1 MNNNYQKMTLYS
13 LIVRSFLALVVFV
26 ACPELAV
33 AQLSDTER
41 QGFLEQAERQA
52 SPLVQQLFTALGQHG
67 CQGVTKEEW
76 QSVLQD
82 TVSEKMRFFLL
93 LTHSRCLLSS
103 NTHFREAITTAQEAL
118 SIIPDNYTALWV
130 LGQAHFQLGEDE
142 EAIKAFQQVEALEG
156 PHPAGLYDQ
165 LGFSK
170 FRMASGPF
178 MLARKPERE
187 ALLRESEAYF
197 EEAIRLAPCDPSYQN
212 HLAHTFSSQGR
223 FEEAVETM
231 REAIALV
238 PAFDE
243 LNEQEKTFALADYYV
258 NLGQMYAFRQKWDE
272 AEEWINKGINLF
284 PPGRIRDHLELL
296 GKQSLLGKE
305 KFFPQKDLE
314 QAETLGPQHPNYHY
328 HRATTFLSQ
337 GRVDDATKTMGEAIA
352 MVPGFD
358 KWNEQQKTLAL
369 ADYHVYLGELH
380 VYQQKWDEAEA
391 MINKGINLAPSG
403 KFRERLEVRG
413 EALLMGKERFFNP
426 WPQDSEEQQT
436 AGTN

>member
-1 MNNNYQKMTLYS
+1 MCSRTIRAL
-13 LIVRSFLALVVFV
+13 LAIVVLVTIPEFVLAK
-26 ACPELAV
+26 
-33 AQLSDTER
+33 LSDTER
-41 QGFLEQAERQA
+41 EGFLEQAERQA
-52 SPLVQQLFTALGQHG
+52 SPLVKQLFTALGQHG

-93 LTHSRCLLSS
+93 FTHSRCLLSS
-103 NTHFREAITTAQEAL
+103 NSHFREAITTAQEAL

-142 EAIKAFQQVEALEG
+142 EAIRAFQQIEALDG
-156 PHPAGLYDQ
+156 PHSAGLYDQ
-165 LGFSK
+165 IGFSK

-178 MLARKPERE
+178 MLARKSERE
-187 ALLRESEAYF
+187 ALLRESEEYF
-197 EEAIRLAPCDPSYQN
+197 EQAIALDPLNPTYPA
-212 HLAHTFSSQGR
+212 HLAHTLSSQGR

-243 LNEQEKTFALADYYV
+243 PNEQEKTFGLADYYV
-258 NLGQMYAFRQKWDE
+258 NLGQMYASQQKWDE

-314 QAETLGPQHPNYHY
+314 QAATLGPQHPNYQY
-328 HRATTFLSQ
+328 HRARTFLSQ
-337 GRVDDATKTMGEAIA
+337 GRVGDAIETMREAIA
-352 MVPGFD
+352 LVPDFD
-358 KWNEQQKTLAL
+358 EWNEQQKTLAL
-369 ADYHVYLGELH
+369 ADYYVNLGKLYS
-380 VYQQKWDEAEA
+380 YQQEWDEAEA
-391 MINKGINLAPSG
+391 MINKGINLVPPG
-403 KFRERLEVRG
+403 KFRERLEILGKVSL
-413 EALLMGKERFFNP
+413 EAKAGFFNP
-426 WPQDSEEQQT
+426 WPQDSEEQQAT
-436 AGTN
+436 GTN